1 MKLIALLVKILILL
15 FFIVLAVFNT
25 HSVPFSWLPGSQIT
39 LPLIVLLLAFF
50 VIGALFG
57 VLAMFGRLLTLRNE
71 NNRLRSEVK
80 KNARVA
86 REEITPPAVPA
97 ASAHPVVKE

>member
-1 MKLIALLVKILILL
+1 MKPIALIVKILILL

-25 HSVPFSWLPGSQIT
+25 HSVPFTWLPGSQIT

-57 VLAMFGRLLTLRNE
+57 VLAMFGRLLSLRHE
-71 NNRLRSEVK
+71 NNRLRAEVK

-86 REEITPPAVPA
+86 REEIAAPVPA
-97 ASAHPVVKE
+97 AQAEGAAAKE